1 MLKSLLFTV
10 ALLSFVTPLAFS
22 QELDT
27 PGLAQKITVS
37 TDGYAFVVETVSNFD
52 VTDFEFDKESKK
64 LTIFINSGV
73 QENLSEI
80 QIPLNLING
89 NFTFF
94 LNDEEIFPRVQ
105 SNEKISFITLEF
117 AGDGKHTLEIIG
129 TTYLPEFSDIAPF
142 VLATSLM
149 GIVFLKKFKLKLF

>member
-1 MLKSLLFTV
+1 MI
-10 ALLSFVTPLAFS
+10 TPSYS
-22 QELDT
+22 QDLDT
-27 PGLAQKITVS
+27 PGLVKTITVN
-37 TDGYAFVVETVSNFD
+37 TDGYDFEVETVSNFD
-52 VTDFEFDKESKK
+52 VTDFEFDKELKK
-64 LTIFINSGV
+64 LTIFINSGT
-73 QENLSEI
+73 QENISEI

-117 AGDGKHTLEIIG
+117 EGDGKHTLEIIG

-142 VLATSLM
+142 VLATSLI
-149 GIVFLKKFKLKLF
+149 GIIFLKKSKLKFF